1 MKKLINLWKM
11 SIGWD
16 SMTKKQGKYA
26 IGLGAGIATSLFL
39 ASVHYILGLVAFAIL
54 ARYLPK
60 IGSML
65 NIAE

>member
-16 SMTKKQGKYA
+16 SMTKKQSKYA
-26 IGLGAGIATSLFL
+26 VGLGAGIAISLFL

-54 ARYLPK
+54 AMYLPK
-60 IGSML
+60 IGAKL
-65 NIAE
+65 NITE